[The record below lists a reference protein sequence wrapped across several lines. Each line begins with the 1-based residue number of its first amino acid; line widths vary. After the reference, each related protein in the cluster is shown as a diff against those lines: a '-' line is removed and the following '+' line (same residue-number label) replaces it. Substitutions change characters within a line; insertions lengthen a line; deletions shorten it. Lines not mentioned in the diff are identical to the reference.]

1 MLAAAGG
8 DGVVYRTGGLRSAI
22 FWLAAIC
29 GLWRLALIGKVQQLY
44 LVCSRSN
51 GGFLRDLPAYLLV
64 LFGCRVVVHTH
75 GSDIVNL
82 CQRPWIGGLAR
93 FFLSRCL
100 LVLPSVHLESPLR
113 DLGMTRIACC
123 ENFYEPSTEQLT
135 EPQSEDTEISQ
146 DISVLWNS
154 NIMASKGFFIVAEA
168 ISKLVRSGHRVSM
181 TVLGR
186 CIGDEIMDVDKCASE
201 FAVLRQEPWLSYV
214 GQVSRKESMQLLSK
228 ADIVCLPS
236 TYGSECQ
243 PLAIIEAMCAARS
256 IIIANTSALSATV
269 GSYPCFKVDVPVR
282 PEVLANTMLRCI
294 NESRGRELS
303 EAAAAARE
311 RFSPERFDQEMG
323 ALLGVYQSC
332 TGEKK

>member
-29 GLWRLALIGKVQQLY
+29 RLWRLALVGKVQQLY

-75 GSDIVNL
+75 GSDIVDL

-100 LVLPSVHLESPLR
+100 LVLPSVHLEAPLR
-113 DLGMTRIACC
+113 GLGMTRIACC
-123 ENFYEPSTEQLT
+123 ENFYEPSSEQLT
-135 EPQSEDTEISQ
+135 ESQLEGTERSQ
-146 DISVLWNS
+146 EISVLWNS
-154 NIMASKGFFIVAEA
+154 NIMASKGFFIAAEA
-168 ISKLVRSGHRVSM
+168 ISRLVRSGHRISM

-186 CIGDEIMDVDKCASE
+186 CIGDEIMDVDACATE
-201 FAVLRQEPWLSYV
+201 FAVLRQESWLSYL
-214 GQVSRKESMQLLSK
+214 GQVSRKESMQLLGK

-236 TYGSECQ
+236 TYSSECQ
-243 PLAIIEAMCAARS
+243 PLAIIEAMCAARP
-256 IIIANTSALSATV
+256 IIIANTPALSATV

-282 PEVLANTMLRCI
+282 PEVLVNTMLNYI
-294 NESRGRELS
+294 NESRSSALS